1 MEQPPAEECKAAWKK
16 LVAADAAAYVAQY
29 ELFTTCGDSILE
41 IVRAGFIDPRER
53 TTAFRIAGLLKEEQ
67 RKALLPDLVSLA
79 CEPTSFPTIIN
90 ARRAILALPKEWVL
104 KHMDPSIER
113 ILKSEDDWEYRR
125 LLELCS
131 LLNRDLTLKIATIA
145 ASHQNP
151 DIRESGTDFLQN
163 PEPVSDG
170 NLAPPTGG
178 Q

>member
-1 MEQPPAEECKAAWKK
+1 MEQPPTEECKAAWKR
-16 LVAADAAAYVAQY
+16 LVEADAAAYVAQY

-41 IVRAGFIDPRER
+41 IVRAGFINPEER
-53 TTAFRIAGLLKEEQ
+53 TTAFRIAALLKDEQ
-67 RKALLPDLVSLA
+67 REALLPDLVSLA
-79 CEPTSFPTIIN
+79 CEPTYAPTIIN

-104 KHMDPSIER
+104 KHMAPSIER

-151 DIRESGTDFLQN
+151 DIREAGTDFLQN
-163 PEPVSDG
+163 PQPLATE
-170 NLAPPTGG
+170 NLPPEASGH
-178 Q
+178 